1 MGLPNKPITRKEHYL
16 AKIAGQNVGIPD
28 KPKTREE
35 QYLDEIARHGG
46 GGGGTS
52 DYTDLDNKPQIN
64 NITLSGNKSTED
76 LIPIGDGLT
85 FDEDGKLKATGGSGG
100 TTDYTDLENKPQIND
115 VELTGNKSL
124 HDLGIAGEDSIGTMT
139 DAQWTSVQAILS

>member
-1 MGLPNKPITRKEHYL
+1 MGLPNKPITRKEKYL
-16 AKIAGQNVGIPD
+16 AKIAGQSVGIPD

-64 NITLSGNKSTED
+64 N
-76 LIPIGDGLT
+76 
-85 FDEDGKLKATGGSGG
+85 
-100 TTDYTDLENKPQIND
+100 

-124 HDLGIAGEDSIGTMT
+124 HDLGIAGEDTIGTMT

>member
-1 MGLPNKPITRKEHYL
+1 MFDPVTYL
-16 AKIAGQNVGIPD
+16 LAIKNS
-28 KPKTREE
+28 
-35 QYLDEIARHGG
+35 G

-52 DYTDLDNKPQIN
+52 NYNL
-64 NITLSGNKSTED
+64 LS
-76 LIPIGDGLT
+76 
-85 FDEDGKLKATGGSGG
+85 
-100 TTDYTDLENKPQIND
+100 NKPQIND